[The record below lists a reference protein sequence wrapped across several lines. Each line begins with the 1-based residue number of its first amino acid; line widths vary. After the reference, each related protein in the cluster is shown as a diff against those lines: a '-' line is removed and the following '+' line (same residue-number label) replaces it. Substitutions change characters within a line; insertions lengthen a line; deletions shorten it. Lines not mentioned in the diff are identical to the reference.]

1 MIVKFQQAPSTQ
13 KKPAAA
19 PSAAPAAPAR
29 RSPADVQAETTA
41 NLGAFANGEEPL
53 GEDFQRIPFGNF
65 NAQLSASS
73 IPGYHLHWINDW
85 HPQMPDRLNQALRAG
100 YRFVAPEE
108 VDTVP
113 AMNGGNP
120 NTDLGGTRVSRIVGT
135 RPDNQP
141 ITAYLMKIPLEW
153 WMEHQ
158 KPIADR
164 ADAVDKSIKRGAI
177 AGPVDQG
184 YVPKADPIKLRQ
196 ELNTRNSTEGDV
208 NG

>member
-1 MIVKFQQAPSTQ
+1 MKFDA
-13 KKPAAA
+13 KPTTAAKPTA
-19 PSAAPAAPAR
+19 SNPHGLSAAPAR
-29 RSPADVQAETTA
+29 RPAGEAKAQAEV
-41 NLGAFANGEEPL
+41 NLAAFAQQEEPL
-53 GEDFQRIPFGNF
+53 EEDFQRIPFGNF
-65 NAQLSASS
+65 NSQLSAST

-108 VDTVP
+108 VDTYP
-113 AMNGGNP
+113 ATNGGNP
-120 NTDLGGTRVSRIVGT
+120 NADLGESRVSRIVGT

-141 ITAYLMKIPLEW
+141 ITSYLMKIPEAW

-164 ADAVDKSIKRGAI
+164 ADQVDKAIKRGAVS
-177 AGPVDQG
+177 GPVEQG
-184 YVPKADPIKLRQ
+184 YVPKDSPIRMRQ
-196 ELNTRNSTEGDV
+196 ELSQRKPTEGDV